1 MPSQI
6 QTLIGKIRRKP
17 TQASDGRTAEASSG
31 MKNHQKTGIVSDIRG
46 LGVKDAKFALDAI
59 TTLASGEPLDDKELL
74 LEKGVQMLQGLPLNS
89 GLSAKVSDGFISM
102 LWNDLPHP
110 TPTHAGPSARYRKHD
125 GSGNNPHNPE
135 MGKAGSPYARNVP
148 PTKPKGPNLPDV
160 EDVYEALL
168 KRSGPFR
175 EHPSGLNRLFFS
187 FATIVIHECF
197 QTSRTD
203 PWINET
209 SSYVD
214 LSTLYGNTEKEQ
226 HRVRTYK
233 DGLIYPDSIAS
244 ERIMMMPPGVV
255 AVLLMFSRN
264 HNHVAESLLSVNE
277 DGKYKPWDTLDEAGR
292 KWQDEDIFQIT
303 RNINVGFFA
312 SVVLKDYV
320 AAILN
325 TPRANSEWSLDL
337 GKEIK
342 QGGTRVERGTG
353 SHVSV
358 EFAVLYHWH
367 AALSAADETWMED
380 IIRSVFPDIR
390 HIDDVTIEMFHQVMK
405 VYGHD
410 LMSKKPWEWTF
421 GGLERGADGR
431 FNDAQLSELIKDC
444 IEEPAHAFGAHGTPA
459 SLKVVDLMGQLQA
472 REMFNV
478 CTLNEFRRY
487 LNLKPYDT
495 FEDWC
500 SDKETA
506 RAAELLYGHMENME
520 LYPGLMAECTKP
532 AMPGSGVCPG
542 QTTGRGILD
551 DAVALVRGD
560 RFLSYDFNSNTLTQW
575 GAALLAETTPGAY
588 GGVFPKL
595 LFQGL
600 PGGFKGTSS
609 YALLPFYTPKA
620 AKEILQGNGVLEKY
634 DLRRPPSDYDII
646 SVQTQE
652 GCKKIFEDRE
662 SFVVMYQAA
671 IRNCTAGHDFMIGW
685 DEQKKHDE
693 RSNIL
698 HKVFF
703 EEGFEKNINEFFTT
717 NVRNLI
723 KKNSLKGAK
732 GRMSIDIVRD
742 VTNITPILWLA
753 ERFALP
759 LKTQEQPRGLL
770 SVHEAFLAYLVLFM
784 YQSFNIMPHN
794 EWKLRAGAMEA
805 AAPLRS
811 IFETHLKT
819 QTGRLEGFVDWM
831 AKGSAFEVGPH
842 ADRIYHAL
850 ADTKLPIGDMV
861 GDCIGMGAP
870 VAGNLTQQASLLIDL
885 FLSPGYEKYKTRIVE
900 LSHMDPTTS
909 DRELQGF
916 VYEGMRHVGVVPGLP
931 RVATRDITVN
941 DGVRGPVSVKKGH
954 TILIATSKA
963 AMDPV
968 AFPNPEILDPH
979 RPFKEYTLLGH
990 GLHFCFGARLVGPSL
1005 AATLREV
1012 FKLPNV
1018 RRAPGKQG
1026 RFTVTEHKLAG
1037 ITMRHYLDS
1046 SSKESPIPTS
1056 LRLHYD
1062 SEDVVVATGLNGH
1075 LTNGHANGGL
1085 TNGHTNGLSNGH
1097 TNFASNGHANAGGD
1111 NEHGNAYTI
1120 AP

>member
-1 MPSQI
+1 MPGQFS
-6 QTLIGKIRRKP
+6 TLIEKIRKKP
-17 TQASDGRTAEASSG
+17 TRASDGRSAEASSG
-31 MKNHQKTGIVSDIRG
+31 GVKANNRTSVMSDITG
-46 LGVKDAKFALDAI
+46 LGVKNTKFALEAI
-59 TTLASGEPLDDKELL
+59 TTLASGEPLDDKDLL
-74 LEKGVQMLQGLPLNS
+74 LEHGVEMLQGLPLNS

-110 TPTHAGPSARYRKHD
+110 SPTHAGPSARYRNHD
-125 GSGNNPHNPE
+125 GSGNNPHLPN
-135 MGKAGSPYARNVP
+135 MGKAGLPYARNVP
-148 PTKPKGPNLPDV
+148 PMKPKGPNLPDV

-168 KRSGPFR
+168 KRNGPFR

-226 HRVRTYK
+226 KRVRTYK
-233 DGLIYPDSIAS
+233 NGLIFPDSIAS

-255 AVLLMFSRN
+255 AVLLLFSRN
-264 HNHVAESLLSVNE
+264 HNHVAESLLAVNE
-277 DGKYKPWDTLDEAGR
+277 DGKYKPWDSLDEEGK

-312 SVVLKDYV
+312 SVVLRDYV

-342 QGGTRVERGTG
+342 SGNGRLERGTG

-367 AALSAADETWMED
+367 AALSAADDKWMED
-380 IIRSVFPDIR
+380 IIRSVYPDLR
-390 HIDDVTIEMFHQVMK
+390 HIDDVTIEMFHKVMK
-405 VYGHD
+405 VWGHD
-410 LMSKKPWEWTF
+410 LMKKQPSEWTF
-421 GGLERGADGR
+421 GGLERGPDGR
-431 FNDAQLSELIKDC
+431 FKNSDISELIKDC

-560 RFLSYDFNSNTLTQW
+560 RFLSYDFNSNTLTNW
-575 GAALLAETTPGAY
+575 GAALLSETTPGAY
-588 GGVFPKL
+588 GGVLPKL
-595 LFQGL
+595 IFQAL

-620 AKEILQGNGVLEKY
+620 AQGILKGNGVLDKY
-634 DLRRPPSDYDII
+634 DTSRPPSGYDIV

-652 GCKKIFEDRE
+652 GCKKVFEDRE

-685 DEQKKHDE
+685 DEAKKHDE

-703 EEGFEKNINEFFTT
+703 EEGFEKNINDFFTT

-723 KKNSLKGAK
+723 KKNSLKGPK

-759 LKTQEQPRGLL
+759 LKSPEQPRGLL
-770 SVHEAFLAYLVLFM
+770 SVHEAFMAYLVLFM

-794 EWKLRAGAMEA
+794 EWKLRAGAMAA
-805 AAPLRS
+805 AAPLRK

-819 QTGRLEGFVDWM
+819 QTGRLETVVDWM

-850 ADTKLPIGDMV
+850 ADTKLPIGDLV

-885 FLSPGYEKYKTRIVE
+885 YLQPEYEQYKKRIVE
-900 LSHMDPTTS
+900 LSHMDPKDS

-931 RVATRDITVN
+931 RVATRDVTVQ
-941 DGVRGPVSVKKGH
+941 DGVRGPVTVKKGH
-954 TILIATSKA
+954 TVLIATSKA
-963 AMDPV
+963 AMDPL
-968 AFPNPEILDPH
+968 AFPNPEILNPH
-979 RPFKEYTLLGH
+979 RSFKEYTLLGH

-1005 AATLREV
+1005 ASTLREV

-1018 RRAPGKQG
+1018 RRAPGKPG
-1026 RFTVTEHKLAG
+1026 RFTTTEHHLAG
-1037 ITMRHYLDS
+1037 ITMRHYLDGT
-1046 SSKESPIPTS
+1046 SKESPIPTS

-1062 SEDVVVATGLNGH
+1062 SEHTAVNGINGH
-1075 LTNGHANGGL
+1075 M
-1085 TNGHTNGLSNGH
+1085 
-1097 TNFASNGHANAGGD
+1097 SNGHANAGGR
-1111 NEHGNAYTI
+1111 NEYGNAYTI